1 MADLGSL
8 LVRPERPD
16 GRPLVVAHRG
26 ASHDR
31 IENTA
36 EAFVEARVQG
46 ADWVELDVR
55 LSADDVLMVH
65 HDAHFADGRLVRE
78 VRAADAPDHVPNL
91 AEAFEACEGMGVNVE
106 VKNLPGDPDHD
117 AAAMVCEA
125 VAGLAV
131 AYRSPKQLL
140 VSSFDIT
147 AVDRIRATD
156 PSLPTAWIVAERHGT
171 DLMLDRT
178 AAHGHGSVN
187 PWDELVDEHLVSASQ
202 DRGLTV
208 LVWTVDDPGRMAE
221 LIDWGVDGIVTN
233 RPGLARAVIDGR
245 RDGTWVDG

>member
-1 MADLGSL
+1 MG
-8 LVRPERPD
+8 PD
-16 GRPLVVAHRG
+16 SMDVRPLVVAHRG

-31 IENTA
+31 LENTV

-46 ADWVELDVR
+46 AEWVELDVR
-55 LSADDVLMVH
+55 LSADNVLMVH
-65 HDAHFADGRLVRE
+65 HDAHYADGRLVRE
-78 VRAADAPDHVPNL
+78 VWAADAPDHVPNL

-117 AAAMVCEA
+117 ASAMVCEA

-131 AYRSPKQLL
+131 AYRPPELLL

-156 PSLPTAWIVAERHGT
+156 PSLPTAWLLAERHGT

-178 AAHGHGSVN
+178 ADHGHGAVN
-187 PWDELVDEHLVSASQ
+187 PWDELVDEHLVSASH
-202 DRGLTV
+202 DRGLAV
-208 LVWTVDDPGRMAE
+208 FVWTVDDPGRMAE
-221 LIDWGVDGIVTN
+221 LAEWGVDGIVTN
-233 RPGLARAVIDGR
+233 RPGVARAVIDGR
-245 RDGTWVDG
+245 RDGSWVDG

>member
-1 MADLGSL
+1 MG
-8 LVRPERPD
+8 PD
-16 GRPLVVAHRG
+16 SIDVRPLVVAHRG

-31 IENTA
+31 LENTV

-46 ADWVELDVR
+46 AEWVELDVR
-55 LSADDVLMVH
+55 LSADNVLMVH
-65 HDAHFADGRLVRE
+65 HDAHYADGRLVRE
-78 VRAADAPDHVPNL
+78 VWAADAPDHVPNL

-117 AAAMVCEA
+117 ASAMVCEA

-131 AYRSPKQLL
+131 AYRPPELLL

-156 PSLPTAWIVAERHGT
+156 PSLPTAWLMAERHGT

-178 AAHGHGSVN
+178 ADHGHGAVN
-187 PWDELVDEHLVSASQ
+187 PWDQLVDEHLVSASH
-202 DRGLTV
+202 DRGLAV
-208 LVWTVDDPGRMAE
+208 FVWTVDDPGRMAE
-221 LIDWGVDGIVTN
+221 LAEWGVDGIVTN
-233 RPGLARAVIDGR
+233 RPGVARAVIDGR
-245 RDGTWVDG
+245 RDGSWVDG

>member
-1 MADLGSL
+1 
-8 LVRPERPD
+8 
-16 GRPLVVAHRG
+16 
-26 ASHDR
+26 
-31 IENTA
+31 
-36 EAFVEARVQG
+36 
-46 ADWVELDVR
+46 
-55 LSADDVLMVH
+55 
-65 HDAHFADGRLVRE
+65 
-78 VRAADAPDHVPNL
+78 
-91 AEAFEACEGMGVNVE
+91 MGVNVE

-117 AAAMVCEA
+117 VSAMVCEA

-178 AAHGHGSVN
+178 ASHGHGSVN

-202 DRGLTV
+202 DRGLAV

>member
-1 MADLGSL
+1 MG
-8 LVRPERPD
+8 PD
-16 GRPLVVAHRG
+16 SMDVRPLVVAHRG

-31 IENTA
+31 LENTVEAFA
-36 EAFVEARVQG
+36 EALVQG
-46 ADWVELDVR
+46 AEWVELDVR

-65 HDAHFADGRLVRE
+65 HDAHYADGRLVRE
-78 VRAADAPDHVPNL
+78 VWAADAPDHVPNL

-117 AAAMVCEA
+117 ASAMVCEA

-131 AYRSPKQLL
+131 AYRPPELLL

-156 PSLPTAWIVAERHGT
+156 PSLPTAWLLVERHGT

-178 AAHGHGSVN
+178 ADHGHGAVN
-187 PWDELVDEHLVSASQ
+187 PWDELVDEHLVSASH
-202 DRGLTV
+202 DRGLAV
-208 LVWTVDDPGRMAE
+208 FVWTVDDPGRMAE
-221 LIDWGVDGIVTN
+221 LAEWGVDGIVTN
-233 RPGLARAVIDGR
+233 RPGVARAVIDGR
-245 RDGTWVDG
+245 RDGSWVDG

>member
-1 MADLGSL
+1 MG
-8 LVRPERPD
+8 PD
-16 GRPLVVAHRG
+16 SIDVRPLVVAHRG

-31 IENTA
+31 LENTV

-46 ADWVELDVR
+46 AEWVELDVR
-55 LSADDVLMVH
+55 LSADNVLMVH
-65 HDAHFADGRLVRE
+65 HDAHYADGRLVRE
-78 VRAADAPDHVPNL
+78 VWAADAPDHVPNL

-117 AAAMVCEA
+117 ASAMVCEA

-131 AYRSPKQLL
+131 AYRPPELLL

-156 PSLPTAWIVAERHGT
+156 PSLPTAWLLAERHGT

-178 AAHGHGSVN
+178 ADHGHGAVN
-187 PWDELVDEHLVSASQ
+187 PWDELVDEHLVSASH
-202 DRGLTV
+202 DRGLAV
-208 LVWTVDDPGRMAE
+208 FVWTVDDPGRMAE
-221 LIDWGVDGIVTN
+221 LAEWGVDGIVTN
-233 RPGLARAVIDGR
+233 RPGVARAVIDGR
-245 RDGTWVDG
+245 RDGSWVDG

>member
-1 MADLGSL
+1 M
-8 LVRPERPD
+8 D

-31 IENTA
+31 VENTV
-36 EAFVEARVQG
+36 EAFAEARVQG
-46 ADWVELDVR
+46 AEWVELDVR

-65 HDAHFADGRLVRE
+65 HDAHYTDGRLVRE

-117 AAAMVCEA
+117 ASAMVCEA

-131 AYRSPKQLL
+131 AYRPPELLL

-156 PSLPTAWIVAERHGT
+156 PSLPTAWLVAERQGT
-171 DLMLDRT
+171 DLTLDRT
-178 AAHGHGSVN
+178 VAHGHGAVN
-187 PWDELVDEHLVSASQ
+187 PWDELVDEHLVSASR
-202 DRGLTV
+202 DRGLDV
-208 LVWTVDDPGRMAE
+208 FVWTVDDPGRMAE
-221 LIDWGVDGIVTN
+221 LAEWGVDGIVTN
-233 RPGLARAVIDGR
+233 RPGVARAVIDGR
-245 RDGTWVDG
+245 RDGSWVDG

>member
-1 MADLGSL
+1 M
-8 LVRPERPD
+8 D

-31 IENTA
+31 VENTV
-36 EAFVEARVQG
+36 EAFAEARVQG
-46 ADWVELDVR
+46 AEWVELDVR

-65 HDAHFADGRLVRE
+65 HDAHYTDARLVRE

-117 AAAMVCEA
+117 ASAMVCEA

-131 AYRSPKQLL
+131 AYRPPELLL

-156 PSLPTAWIVAERHGT
+156 PSLPTAWLVAERQGT
-171 DLMLDRT
+171 DLTLDRT
-178 AAHGHGSVN
+178 VAHGHGAVN
-187 PWDELVDEHLVSASQ
+187 PWDELVDEHLVSASR
-202 DRGLTV
+202 DRGLDV
-208 LVWTVDDPGRMAE
+208 FVWTVDDPGRMAE
-221 LIDWGVDGIVTN
+221 LAEWGVDGIVTN
-233 RPGLARAVIDGR
+233 RPGVARAVIDGR
-245 RDGTWVDG
+245 RDGFWVDG

>member
-1 MADLGSL
+1 MG
-8 LVRPERPD
+8 PD
-16 GRPLVVAHRG
+16 WTDARPLVVAHRG

-31 IENTA
+31 LENTV
-36 EAFVEARVQG
+36 EAFAEARVQG
-46 ADWVELDVR
+46 AEWVELDVR

-65 HDAHFADGRLVRE
+65 HDAHYADGRLVRE
-78 VRAADAPDHVPNL
+78 VWAADAPDHVPNL

-117 AAAMVCEA
+117 ASAMVCEA

-131 AYRSPKQLL
+131 AYRPPEQLL

-156 PSLPTAWIVAERHGT
+156 PSLPTAWLVVERHGT

-178 AAHGHGSVN
+178 ADHGHGAVN
-187 PWDELVDEHLVSASQ
+187 PWDQLVDEHLVSASH
-202 DRGLTV
+202 DRGLAV
-208 LVWTVDDPGRMAE
+208 FVWTVDDPGRMAE
-221 LIDWGVDGIVTN
+221 LAEWGVDGIVTN
-233 RPGLARAVIDGR
+233 RPGVARAVIDGR
-245 RDGTWVDG
+245 RDGSWVDG

>member
-1 MADLGSL
+1 MG
-8 LVRPERPD
+8 PD
-16 GRPLVVAHRG
+16 SIDVRPLVVAHRG

-31 IENTA
+31 LENTV
-36 EAFVEARVQG
+36 EAFAEARVQG
-46 ADWVELDVR
+46 AEWVELDVR

-65 HDAHFADGRLVRE
+65 HDAHYADGRLVRE
-78 VRAADAPDHVPNL
+78 VWAADAPDHVPNL

-117 AAAMVCEA
+117 ASAMVCEA

-131 AYRSPKQLL
+131 AYRPPELLL

-156 PSLPTAWIVAERHGT
+156 PSLPTAWLLVERHGT

-178 AAHGHGSVN
+178 ADHGHGAVN
-187 PWDELVDEHLVSASQ
+187 PWEEWVDEHLVSASH
-202 DRGLTV
+202 DRGLAV
-208 LVWTVDDPGRMAE
+208 FVWTVDDPGRMAE
-221 LIDWGVDGIVTN
+221 LAEWGVDGIVTN
-233 RPGLARAVIDGR
+233 RPGVARAVIDGR
-245 RDGTWVDG
+245 LDGSWVDG

>member
-1 MADLGSL
+1 MG
-8 LVRPERPD
+8 PD
-16 GRPLVVAHRG
+16 SMDVRPLVVAHRG

-31 IENTA
+31 LENTV
-36 EAFVEARVQG
+36 EAFAEARVQG
-46 ADWVELDVR
+46 AEWVELDVR

-65 HDAHFADGRLVRE
+65 HDAHYADGRLVRE
-78 VRAADAPDHVPNL
+78 VWAADAPDHVPNL

-117 AAAMVCEA
+117 ASAMVCEA

-131 AYRSPKQLL
+131 AYRPPELLL

-156 PSLPTAWIVAERHGT
+156 PSLPTAWLMAERHGT

-178 AAHGHGSVN
+178 ADHGHGAVN
-187 PWDELVDEHLVSASQ
+187 PWDQLVDEHLVSASH
-202 DRGLTV
+202 DRGLAV
-208 LVWTVDDPGRMAE
+208 FVWPVDDPGRMAE
-221 LIDWGVDGIVTN
+221 LAEWGVDGIVTN
-233 RPGLARAVIDGR
+233 RPGVARAVIDGR
-245 RDGTWVDG
+245 RDGSWVDG